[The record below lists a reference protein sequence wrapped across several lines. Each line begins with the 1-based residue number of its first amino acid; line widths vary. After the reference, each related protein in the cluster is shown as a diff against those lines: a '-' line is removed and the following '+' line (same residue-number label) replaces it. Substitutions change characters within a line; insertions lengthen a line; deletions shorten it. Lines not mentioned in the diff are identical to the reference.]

1 MHKLAKYS
9 TILGMTL
16 WSIGFSPLGSANLG
30 ETDSP
35 AAEDVNFVEGKKAVD
50 AQDWN
55 KAIEWLSKAAQ
66 SQPQN
71 ADVHNYLGYAYRK
84 TGKFPA
90 AFSHYN
96 EALKL
101 NPKHKHAHE
110 YIGEAYLLT
119 DDLFK
124 AEYHLSELQRIC
136 SPIPCEEYKDLKREV
151 ESYKKTRK

>member
-1 MHKLAKYS
+1 MHKLAKFS
-9 TILGMTL
+9 VILFTAL
-16 WSIGFSPLGSANLG
+16 WGITFAPIAAANLG
-30 ETDSP
+30 ESDSP
-35 AAEDVNFVEGKKAVD
+35 GADDVNFVEGKKAVET
-50 AQDWN
+50 QDWN
-55 KAIEWLSKAAQ
+55 KAIEWLTKAVQ

-71 ADVHNYLGYAYRK
+71 ADAHNFLGYAYRK
-84 TGKFPA
+84 IGKYGASFA
-90 AFSHYN
+90 HYH

-110 YIGEAYLLT
+110 YIGEAYLLA

-136 SPIPCEEYKDLKREV
+136 SPIPCEEFKDLKRAV

>member
-1 MHKLAKYS
+1 MHKLAKYL
-9 TILGMTL
+9 TILCMAM
-16 WSIGFSPLGSANLG
+16 WASAFAPLGSANLG
-30 ETDSP
+30 ESDSQSTD
-35 AAEDVNFVEGKKAVD
+35 DVNFVEGKKAVD

-55 KAIEWLSKAAQ
+55 KAVEWLTKAAQ

-84 TGKFPA
+84 TGRFPA
-90 AFSHYN
+90 AFTHYN
-96 EALKL
+96 EALRL

-136 SPIPCEEYKDLKREV
+136 SPIPCEEYKDLKRAV